1 MSIKTLKSSLKNLLN
16 SYPDIYDKKEEFSVE
31 FDYAL
36 EIAAGLDKKSALLGK
51 DITGEQ
57 EKYIKE
63 IFMRRF
69 KTREPLA
76 RLLGFCIFMGEKF
89 KVNAHTLI
97 PRPETELLVRTA
109 VEKIKI
115 NDFKSVLDIGT
126 GSGCI
131 ACMIARNTNA
141 QVLGLDIST
150 EALQV
155 ALDNAMSLELI
166 NKAIF
171 RKSDIFSSIDYIHG
185 EKFDL
190 IVSNPPYI
198 PKHIK
203 PSLQTEVRD
212 YEPELALFT
221 EDEYGIEN
229 YEKIISQAKNY
240 LKPGGETIFELGAN
254 QSQLVSDLFLYHG
267 FGDIELYKDVSGND
281 RVICARSL

>member
-1 MSIKTLKSSLKNLLN
+1 M
-16 SYPDIYDKKEEFSVE
+16 
-31 FDYAL
+31 
-36 EIAAGLDKKSALLGK
+36 
-51 DITGEQ
+51 
-57 EKYIKE
+57 
-63 IFMRRF
+63 
-69 KTREPLA
+69 
-76 RLLGFCIFMGEKF
+76 
-89 KVNAHTLI
+89 
-97 PRPETELLVRTA
+97 
-109 VEKIKI
+109 
-115 NDFKSVLDIGT
+115 LDIGT